1 VKYLMCALVLVVAVV
16 PAVADDPKA
25 DDLLKKGL
33 EAAKKADKHV
43 FLVFRAGDPISAAF
57 DKFHDDADVK
67 KTLEK
72 YFIVV
77 PVHVQNNEGGGDLY
91 GKYGGGDRG
100 FPAWTILNK
109 DSKVI
114 GDSGDTGNNVGYP
127 VEESEIE
134 HYFKEFKKA
143 CPKLADAD
151 VELLTKK
158 FKAIKPDMN

>member
-1 VKYLMCALVLVVAVV
+1 VKYLMCALVLVAAAM

-43 FLVFRAGDPISAAF
+43 FLVFRAGDPISTTF

-72 YFIVV
+72 YFVIV
-77 PVHVQNNEGGGDLY
+77 PVHVMNNEGGVDLY
-91 GKYGGGDRG
+91 GKYGGDRG

-114 GDSGDTGNNVGYP
+114 GDSGDTGDNVGYP
-127 VEESEIE
+127 VEEKEIE

-143 CPKLADAD
+143 YPKLSESD

>member
-1 VKYLMCALVLVVAVV
+1 VKYLMCALVLVAAAVST
-16 PAVADDPKA
+16 VADEPKA

-43 FLVFRAGDPISAAF
+43 FLVFRAGDPISATF

-72 YFIVV
+72 YFVIV
-77 PVHVQNNEGGGDLY
+77 PVHVMNNEGGPELY
-91 GKYGGGDRG
+91 GKYGGDRG

-114 GDSGDTGNNVGYP
+114 GDSGDTGDNVGYP
-127 VEESEIE
+127 VEEKEIE

-143 CPKLADAD
+143 YPKLPEAD